1 MARHGFL
8 LERPGCPDVWS
19 YIIRPVISG
28 LENKLRG
35 PRASVVSYVP
45 VRCLFEFK
53 LTALGIMRRS
63 PKPLLLI
70 TKSESAR
77 VSSAL
82 SQSATKTPFGLHTI
96 PSLHTLFSF

>member
-8 LERPGCPDVWS
+8 LESLGCPDVWS

-35 PRASVVSYVP
+35 SRAFVVSYVP

-53 LTALGIMRRS
+53 LTVLSIMRGS

-70 TKSESAR
+70 TKLDSAR

-82 SQSATKTPFGLHTI
+82 SQSATKTPFGLHT
-96 PSLHTLFSF
+96 LFSF